1 MAQPTNPHWR
11 EPLVVCRSSCGGGLL
26 IGLQLWVVG
35 FFLDGFGNSGGG
47 LGCDHDGWAMSLVG
61 LSESIL

>member
-1 MAQPTNPHWR
+1 M
-11 EPLVVCRSSCGGGLL
+11 VCRSSCGGGLL